1 MDPLDLKKI
10 KFAIRNMEQLT
21 QEQITIIKT
30 MNEAQK
36 EEIIVIYNEVLKSLV
51 YYIAHYS

>member
-1 MDPLDLKKI
+1 MNPLDLKKI

-21 QEQITIIKT
+21 QKQITSIKT

-51 YYIAHYS
+51 YYIEHHG